1 MNIRKMLFIAGL
13 MLAFTTLLPVVH
25 ADDWNQATRVTFSQS
40 VQVPK
45 HVLPAGTYWFQLSD
59 TNDRHYLVQ
68 ILREDRTLVATVFA
82 IPRKRQGINPKVA
95 ITLADRGNTQ
105 PEAIVAWFYVGQT
118 EGHEFLYPKQEEQEL
133 AHATRKTFVSGD

>member
-1 MNIRKMLFIAGL
+1 M
-13 MLAFTTLLPVVH
+13 
-25 ADDWNQATRVTFSQS
+25 
-40 VQVPK
+40 
-45 HVLPAGTYWFQLSD
+45 
-59 TNDRHYLVQ
+59 
-68 ILREDRTLVATVFA
+68 FA
-82 IPRKRQGINPKVA
+82 IPRQRQGINPKVA